1 MQKLLEAVKG
11 SAWARLG
18 LLALVI
24 AIPTWM
30 FGFTSHERS
39 TIGLDMVG
47 LADDVGFRGYSGS
60 RIPGAS
66 GLSL

>member
-39 TIGLDMVG
+39 TIGLAVAGYIGIVAPALILGAAWGVG
-47 LADDVGFRGYSGS
+47 LV
-60 RIPGAS
+60 
-66 GLSL
+66 